1 MTLIDSGS
9 LHQAAFTLGTLV
21 FVGIIIWAV
30 WFAFNMD

>member
-9 LHQAAFTLGTLV
+9 LHNFAFTAGTLV
-21 FVGIIIWAV
+21 FLAIIIWAV